1 MFAFD
6 ADAEAAIF
14 AIVAVAVVAAGATDL
29 VMFVFGLFV
38 CACDCVYV
46 GSFVYVD
53 PALAIN
59 LLGLYVII
67 EELWVAD
74 GICIFGFFSTTI
86 SFLLLPFVCF
96 I

>member
-6 ADAEAAIF
+6 TDADAAIF
-14 AIVAVAVVAAGATDL
+14 AIVAVVVAAGAADL
-29 VMFVFGLFV
+29 VMFVFVFV
-38 CACDCVYV
+38 CECACVCV

-67 EELWVAD
+67 EELEVGD
-74 GICIFGFFSTTI
+74 GICIFGFFSTTF
-86 SFLLLPFVCF
+86 SFLLPFDCF

>member
-1 MFAFD
+1 MFAFE

-14 AIVAVAVVAAGATDL
+14 AIVAVAVVAADL
-29 VMFVFGLFV
+29 VMFVFVLFACV
-38 CACDCVYV
+38 CDCVCV

-86 SFLLLPFVCF
+86 SFLFPFVCF

>member
-1 MFAFD
+1 MFVFD
-6 ADAEAAIF
+6 ADADAAIF
-14 AIVAVAVVAAGATDL
+14 AIVAVVVVGAADL
-29 VMFVFGLFV
+29 FRFVFVFV
-38 CACDCVYV
+38 CVCV

-67 EELWVAD
+67 EELEIGD
-74 GICIFGFFSTTI
+74 DICIFGFFSTTI
-86 SFLLLPFVCF
+86 SFLLPFVCF